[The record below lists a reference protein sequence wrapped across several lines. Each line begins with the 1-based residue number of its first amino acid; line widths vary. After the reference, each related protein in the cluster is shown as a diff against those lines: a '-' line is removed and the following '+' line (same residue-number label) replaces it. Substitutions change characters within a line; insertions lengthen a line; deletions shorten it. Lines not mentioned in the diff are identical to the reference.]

1 MEKRLLYNLINKED
15 MIPQKCIDRNC
26 PRKGIDGKG
35 TDVCI
40 LYQEN
45 EKKKLAVL
53 DVFNVSEKQCKQLR
67 ASAKENMRKQAER
80 WFGEVKEMVVK
91 PIEGERSEE

>member
-1 MEKRLLYNLINKED
+1 

-40 LYQEN
+40 LYQVS
-45 EKKKLAVL
+45 EKDKELAVL
-53 DVFNVSEKQCKQLR
+53 DVFNVSHRQCRQLR
-67 ASAKENMRKQAER
+67 QQLAAAIKEDTDRFAQPK
-80 WFGEVKEMVVK
+80 EVAITPLNKD
-91 PIEGERSEE
+91 

>member
-1 MEKRLLYNLINKED
+1 

-40 LYQEN
+40 LYQVS
-45 EKKKLAVL
+45 EKDKELAVL

-67 ASAKENMRKQAER
+67 TSAEEIMRKQAEQR
-80 WFGEVKEMVVK
+80 FGEVKEMAVK